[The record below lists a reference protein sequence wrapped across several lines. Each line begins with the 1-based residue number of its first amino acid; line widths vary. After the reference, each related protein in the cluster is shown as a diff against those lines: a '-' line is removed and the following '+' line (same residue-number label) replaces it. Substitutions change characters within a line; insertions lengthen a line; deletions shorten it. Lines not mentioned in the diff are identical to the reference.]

1 LLFQTGQPVC
11 RYTPALVE
19 HAEKQREKERR
30 AVAREEKVE
39 QEKAIQS
46 ERAARSLERSQAPV
60 HRKTGKPMMSRSV
73 PPSRKKKEEIV
84 KTNTEEEEL
93 KEFLSTDF

>member
-1 LLFQTGQPVC
+1 MC

-73 PPSRKKKEEIV
+73 PPSRKRKEEIV

-93 KEFLSTDF
+93 KEFLSTEF